1 MVQKSLV
8 HSDLKGLIELSSGA
22 SLPVIFQ
29 FDGVLNLETRE
40 ISIQQAH
47 PEKSWAGQIS
57 TNGRVMVL
65 QEVGRAKPI
74 HLVHEETLD
83 QLI

>member
-1 MVQKSLV
+1 
-8 HSDLKGLIELSSGA
+8 
-22 SLPVIFQ
+22 VIFP

-40 ISIQQAH
+40 ISIHQAH

-57 TNGRVMVL
+57 ANGRVMVL
-65 QEVGRAKPI
+65 QETSQAKPI
-74 HLVHEETLD
+74 HLVHEETLA